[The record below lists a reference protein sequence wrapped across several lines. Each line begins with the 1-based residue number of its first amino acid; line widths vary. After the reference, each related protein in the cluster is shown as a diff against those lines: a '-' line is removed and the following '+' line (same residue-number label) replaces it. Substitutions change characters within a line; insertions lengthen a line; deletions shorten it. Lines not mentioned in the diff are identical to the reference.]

1 MNPIVDAIATN
12 PGWYRGLTQEDKDA
26 VGYRLWSEGRLKVE
40 PWLERRVV
48 QENVHIWSNT
58 RVLGCAEQPDGALAV
73 ALDNGQ
79 TLTVDDVILATG
91 YKVRIEQVPFL
102 AAGNL
107 LPDLAVRNGF
117 PVLDEHF
124 QTSIPGLY
132 ITSMAAAQ
140 DFGPFWGF
148 TIAVRTSAR
157 LIGEAL
163 CQTA

>member
-1 MNPIVDAIATN
+1 
-12 PGWYRGLTQEDKDA
+12 
-26 VGYRLWSEGRLKVE
+26 
-40 PWLERRVV
+40 
-48 QENVHIWSNT
+48 
-58 RVLGCAEQPDGALAV
+58 
-73 ALDNGQ
+73 
-79 TLTVDDVILATG
+79 
-91 YKVRIEQVPFL
+91 
-102 AAGNL
+102 
-107 LPDLAVRNGF
+107 LAVRNGF

-163 CQTA
+163 CQPA